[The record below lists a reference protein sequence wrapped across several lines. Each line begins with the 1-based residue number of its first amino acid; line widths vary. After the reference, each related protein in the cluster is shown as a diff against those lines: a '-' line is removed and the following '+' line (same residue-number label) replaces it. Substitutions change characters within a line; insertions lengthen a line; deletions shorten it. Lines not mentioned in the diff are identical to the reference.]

1 MPSPGDPINLQ
12 PNLATLAQLVKKP
25 IGSKLSYNPSTGRFS
40 IDEPGLIQGLIR
52 TVYKDSVTSEE
63 YFGRPIREL
72 STAMTAKKGVTG
84 ERSAMVPNRLIACKD
99 GIDRGGRGNI
109 AFQAIN
115 GLKALRK
122 SYAGKPELTI
132 LNAVIE
138 DVEAGCSLTRHP

>member
-1 MPSPGDPINLQ
+1 V
-12 PNLATLAQLVKKP
+12 TKP

-40 IDEPGLIQGLIR
+40 IDEPGLIR

-72 STAMTAKKGVTG
+72 FRAVIAKKGATG

-99 GIDRGGRGNI
+99 GIDRDGRGNI

-138 DVEAGCSLTRHP
+138 DVEAGCSLA